1 MELEGLV
8 RALNFL
14 IDSQVQIGTIITDRH
29 KQINKYLRQKHPGIE
44 HRYDVWHISKGTI
57 QYLDVTV
64 NKMAELTGVKK
75 KLARLAA
82 ASECG
87 IVGEWTKS
95 IINHLY
101 WCAASVTNDD
111 DAPDDASDDDD
122 DNGNDIVKHW
132 KSLMDHL
139 CNIHD
144 DCYHAELSTLNAR
157 RKKWLIPGI
166 FVK

>member
-1 MELEGLV
+1 MMCGT
-8 RALNFL
+8 FL
-14 IDSQVQIGTIITDRH
+14 RV
-29 KQINKYLRQKHPGIE
+29 
-44 HRYDVWHISKGTI
+44 
-57 QYLDVTV
+57 QYLDVMI

-75 KLARLAA
+75 KLAHLAA

-101 WCAASVTNDD
+101 WCAASATND
-111 DAPDDASDDDD
+111 DDASDDDD
-122 DNGNDIVKHW
+122 DNGNNIAKHW

-144 DCYHAELSTLNAR
+144 DCYHTELSTPDAR

-166 FVK
+166 L

>member
-1 MELEGLV
+1 M
-8 RALNFL
+8 
-14 IDSQVQIGTIITDRH
+14 
-29 KQINKYLRQKHPGIE
+29 
-44 HRYDVWHISKGTI
+44 
-57 QYLDVTV
+57 
-64 NKMAELTGVKK
+64 
-75 KLARLAA
+75 AA

-111 DAPDDASDDDD
+111 YAPDDASDHDDDDD
-122 DNGNDIVKHW
+122 DNDDNGDKILKCW

-144 DCYHAELSTLNAR
+144 NCYHDELSTLDAR

-166 FVK
+166 CTIIQLAI

>member
-1 MELEGLV
+1 MNVVLLGNGL
-8 RALNFL
+8 RA
-14 IDSQVQIGTIITDRH
+14 SSTTYIGD
-29 KQINKYLRQKHPGIE
+29 
-44 HRYDVWHISKGTI
+44 
-57 QYLDVTV
+57 
-64 NKMAELTGVKK
+64 
-75 KLARLAA
+75 
-82 ASECG
+82 
-87 IVGEWTKS
+87 
-95 IINHLY
+95 

-122 DNGNDIVKHW
+122 DNGNDIVKCW

-144 DCYHAELSTLNAR
+144 DCYHAELSTLDAR